1 MSSPH
6 EAVVE
11 AVPPPSAPNGPT
23 TAGLGSRVV
32 ALIGAV
38 AALIALALPWARED
52 NTVTVETNYG
62 TATLLQRGGDVW
74 NGWALHGASRLD
86 GHRPVTVAMAMLIIT
101 ATVVLVG
108 AAWAAFERP
117 RAIWVAPTM
126 AGVAILTLVV
136 SIPGLDDV
144 AGRFGAGHQTT
155 VEFGLL
161 VWRVALAVVA
171 IGAARLALLQEA
183 GRRRIKSD

>member
-6 EAVVE
+6 EVE
-11 AVPPPSAPNGPT
+11 AAPLSTPSAGPS

-32 ALIGAV
+32 ALIGAI

-52 NTVTVETNYG
+52 NTVTVETDYG
-62 TATLLQRGGDVW
+62 TTATLLQRGGDVW

-126 AGVAILTLVV
+126 AAVAILTLIV

-144 AGRFGAGHQTT
+144 AGRFGAGHVTT

-161 VWRVALAVVA
+161 VWRVGLAVVA
-171 IGAARLALLQEA
+171 VGAARLALLQET
-183 GRRRIKSD
+183 GRRRIRSE